1 MIGDL
6 VKNSEIVKKIKKIK
20 LILTDVDGV
29 LTNGCMY
36 YSEKGEELKKFHTHD
51 GMAVELLLQ
60 KNIPTVIVTKEKS
73 KIVLSRAK
81 KIKIKKVY
89 SGIKQKEQL
98 LPEICNLFNVNN
110 NEIIFIGDDLNDKK
124 IMELVGFSITPSDGV
139 DNIKKIANLVT
150 VASGGKGVLREVAD
164 MIILSQSIKFASS
177 RK

>member
-1 MIGDL
+1 LIGDL

-36 YSEKGEELKKFHTHD
+36 YSEKGEELKKFHTRD

-110 NEIIFIGDDLNDKK
+110 NEII
-124 IMELVGFSITPSDGV
+124 
-139 DNIKKIANLVT
+139 
-150 VASGGKGVLREVAD
+150 SGAYCPK
-164 MIILSQSIKFASS
+164 
-177 RK
+177 